1 MILCILI
8 IINSVYYVVDV
19 ILDFREIIVDKVD
32 RNFVFIVFVFGGVYV
47 CLCVREGDR
56 GRDREMRNKIYK

>member
-1 MILCILI
+1 M
-8 IINSVYYVVDV
+8 VDV